1 MWNPRIKNLTK
12 MVADLRRENYN
23 RLQSI
28 ELLTA
33 RVEALEAAQQQP
45 QLDQSLAPPIGVK
58 PQWLVDEE
66 RLGELEAAIKRYEDR
81 GVPVLIDWV
90 VEASEIRD
98 RQQQRRKDLGL
109 REKVD
114 LIVQVEEHGQQP
126 DHIADASKMVDTGWQ
141 DMADGSPIMEPAP
154 PAPAEGLV
162 ERVAWRLANHNHDSN
177 PEIWRPEARETIREI
192 AGWLRSKLIG
202 NRWLVG
208 PFIADRLEQEAER

>member
-1 MWNPRIKNLTK
+1 MDPTIENLTK
-12 MVADLRRENYN
+12 MVAAVRQENYK

-45 QLDQSLAPPIGVK
+45 AP
-58 PQWLVDEE
+58 
-66 RLGELEAAIKRYEDR
+66 
-81 GVPVLIDWV
+81 
-90 VEASEIRD
+90 
-98 RQQQRRKDLGL
+98 
-109 REKVD
+109 
-114 LIVQVEEHGQQP
+114 
-126 DHIADASKMVDTGWQ
+126 MVDTGWQ
-141 DMADGSPIMEPAP
+141 NMADGSPIMEPAP

-177 PEIWRPEARETIREI
+177 PEIWRPEAREAIREI